1 MNIDIFGLRSRLN
14 RRGFIDQILMAANP
28 KAALYE
34 RIEWLVELLKWV
46 RAPIKKDGKIEGL
59 SESGPLARVRFVLQF
74 LRRHEDVRER
84 VALTIRSILDDMDA
98 VDLFASAGI
107 PFTHG
112 FIYEL
117 SERITAKFLPTP
129 MRDNDLGQ
137 IFFNIFPESEDIIWL
152 SKLDDDTIEQIA
164 VILAPQT
171 VGEVLS
177 IWLKLGQDVR
187 DAMVYLAVQIQAH
200 TLNPQFRQRLPSPK
214 LRESCFYSLEDVIK
228 NYLWVLS
235 QVPVQHDLLLEKYRA
250 LSDHIDKGLIEVEHV
265 RGTLD
270 RYGANINITFSC
282 DRVERQLSRIQK
294 LADMASSKTF
304 TRDRHLQ
311 FFITLIE
318 GSADS
323 RSVRHLLN
331 EGLQLLSKRITERNA
346 ELGEHYISRDWHNF
360 RKIIKKA
367 AGGGLLTAITAT
379 IKVYIDSIAKA
390 PFLAGT
396 LVSIN
401 YAVSFTVIQLAHFT
415 LATKQ
420 PAMTATALSSKL
432 AKVKTEADEQE
443 FVDETIHLVRT
454 QFVSVLGNLLTVIPT
469 IFLFVYAIQAMT
481 SEPLMD
487 PEYAWQVIDKHS
499 VLGMTPFYGAFT
511 GLLLWISSLCA
522 GIADNWASFRQLRE
536 GIAQNFSLIAVFGKV
551 RTRKFAEYVHENI
564 GGVGGSV
571 ALGFLLGLGPKI
583 ISGLGIPA
591 DVRHVTLASGLV
603 TFAVTSIGFA
613 ALESKQLLLAVAGIM
628 VVGCL
633 NISVSFGLALW
644 TAVRSLDIN
653 KNVKKRIYRKL
664 LFRALKKPW
673 QLLFPAFNPK
683 VLPET

>member
-1 MNIDIFGLRSRLN
+1 MNFDIFGVRSRLN
-14 RRGFIDQILMAANP
+14 RRGYIDQILGSANP

-46 RAPIKKDGKIEGL
+46 RAPIRKDGKIEGL

-74 LRRHEDVRER
+74 LRRHEEVRER

-117 SERITAKFLPTP
+117 SDRITAKFLPTP
-129 MRDNDLGQ
+129 MRDSDLGQ
-137 IFFNIFPESEDIIWL
+137 IFFNIFPEPEDILWL
-152 SKLDDDTIEQIA
+152 SKLDEETIEQIA
-164 VILAPQT
+164 TILVPQT
-171 VGEVLS
+171 AGDVLS
-177 IWLKLGQDVR
+177 IWLKLGQDIK

-200 TLNPQFRQRLPSPK
+200 TLSPDFRMRLPSPK
-214 LRESCFYSLEDVIK
+214 LRESSFYYLEGVIK
-228 NYLWVLS
+228 SYLEILTR
-235 QVPVQHDLLLEKYRA
+235 VPVQHDLFLEKYRA
-250 LSDHIDKGLIEVEHV
+250 LSEHIGKGLIEVEHV
-265 RGTLD
+265 RGALD
-270 RYGANINITFSC
+270 KYGANLNITFSC

-294 LADMASSKTF
+294 LADMASSKKF

-318 GSADS
+318 GSAES
-323 RSVRHLLN
+323 RSIRNLIN

-346 ELGEHYISRDWHNF
+346 ELGELYISRDWYNF
-360 RKIIKKA
+360 RKIFKKA
-367 AGGGLLTAITAT
+367 AGGGMLTALTAT
-379 IKVYIDSIAKA
+379 IKIYIDSVAKA
-390 PFLAGT
+390 PFLAGA

-401 YAVSFTVIQLAHFT
+401 YALSFTLIQLAHFT

-432 AKVKTEADEQE
+432 AKVRSEDDEKE

-454 QFVSVLGNLLTVIPT
+454 QFVSVLGNLLTVVPT
-469 IFLFVYAIQAMT
+469 IFLFVCAVQSIS

-487 PEYAWQVIDKHS
+487 PAYAWEVIEKHS
-499 VLGMTPFYGAFT
+499 VLGMTPLYGAFT

-522 GIADNWASFRQLRE
+522 GIVDNWASFRQLRE
-536 GIAQNFSLIAVFGKV
+536 GIAQNLSLIAVFGKT
-551 RTRKFAEYVHENI
+551 RTRKFADFFHENI
-564 GGVGGSV
+564 GGVGGNVS
-571 ALGFLLGLGPKI
+571 LGFLLGLAPKI

-591 DVRHVTLASGLV
+591 DVRHVTLASGLI
-603 TFAVTSIGFA
+603 TFAVTSIGIS
-613 ALESKQLLLAVAGIM
+613 ALQSKQLIMAVLGIL
-628 VVGCL
+628 VVGVL

-644 TAVRSLDIN
+644 TAVRSLDISRN
-653 KNVKKRIYRKL
+653 MRRRIYRKVFL
-664 LFRALKKPW
+664 QGLKKPW
-673 QLLFPAFNPK
+673 QLIFPSFSAK
-683 VLPET
+683 AL